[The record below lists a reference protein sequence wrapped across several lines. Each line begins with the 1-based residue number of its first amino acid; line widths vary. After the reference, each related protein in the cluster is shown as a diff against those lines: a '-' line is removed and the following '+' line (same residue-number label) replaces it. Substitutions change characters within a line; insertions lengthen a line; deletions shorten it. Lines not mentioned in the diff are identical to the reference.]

1 MQVDSPPTPRT
12 SGPEGLRI
20 ERVSL
25 DRYREIQALNRI
37 LFGDDRVIFRLD
49 RDDLLLLL
57 AFVGDEAVGYKV
69 GYRESAT
76 TFYSAKG
83 GVLDA
88 WRRMGVAKALLVRM
102 EAEARR
108 MGYARLA
115 FDTFPNR
122 HPGMTVLGLAEGF
135 TVTAAGYNAAYRDY
149 RVRFERDL

>member
-1 MQVDSPPTPRT
+1 M
-12 SGPEGLRI
+12 RI

-149 RVRFERDL
+149 RIRFERDL

>member
-1 MQVDSPPTPRT
+1 MQVDSPPTLRT

-149 RVRFERDL
+149 RIRFERDL

>member
-1 MQVDSPPTPRT
+1 MQVDSPPTPRAP
-12 SGPEGLRI
+12 GPEGLRI

-83 GVLDA
+83 GVLDG

-108 MGYARLA
+108 MGYVCLA

-149 RVRFERDL
+149 RIRFERDL